1 MTAPLLAVVGPT
13 ASGKTEASVPVAEAL
28 GAEIVC
34 VDSMLVYRGMDV
46 GTAKPDAE
54 ARRRVRHHLLDL
66 VDPAEPF
73 SVRRFQREARSAIEG
88 AHARGR
94 DALLVGGGSLYYR
107 AVVDDLAFP
116 ETEPAIRALLETE
129 ARGVGGDALHRRLAE
144 LDPLAASRIEPA
156 NVRRTVRALEVAA
169 VTGRPFSDFARD
181 WDRYPKG
188 AVRAVG
194 IDCPR
199 PVLARRIERRVAAMV
214 PGLLAETRALMER
227 GFAGFLTSTQAIGYA
242 EAVALL
248 EGAVGEDE
256 MVARTVRRT
265 KALARRQ
272 MAWLRRDPRI
282 RWFAAGDGGASEMV
296 PELIEH
302 LRSMSTQEVPA

>member
-13 ASGKTEASVPVAEAL
+13 ASGKTEASDPEAEAL

-54 ARRRVRHHLLDL
+54 ARVRVRHHLLDL

-73 SVRRFQREARSAIEG
+73 SVHRLQREARTAI
-88 AHARGR
+88 
-94 DALLVGGGSLYYR
+94 DAVRAGGHPVLVVSGGGLYYR
-107 AVVDDLAFP
+107 AVVDRLGFP
-116 ETEPAIRALLETE
+116 RTEPATRALLEAE
-129 ARGVGGDALHRRLAE
+129 ARVVGPDALHRRLAE
-144 LDPLAASRIEPA
+144 LDPAAASRIEPP

-169 VTGRPFSDFARD
+169 ITGRPFSDFAKD
-181 WDRYPKG
+181 WDRYPSET
-188 AVRAVG
+188 VRAAGV
-194 IDCPR
+194 DCPR

-214 PGLLAETRALMER
+214 PGLLAETRALMEG
-227 GFAGFLTSTQAIGYA
+227 GFVAFLTSTQAIGYA
-242 EAVALL
+242 EAVAFL
-248 EGAVGEDE
+248 EGVIGEDE

-272 MAWLRRDPRI
+272 MAWLHRDPRI
-282 RWFAAGDGGASEMV
+282 RWFATGDGGASEVV